1 MAFGLAAEVRTS
13 WFQSELLSGFARQL
27 TYTVEPGPSPS
38 IRFPST
44 GPYDSRLGYV
54 DLPDLTERATARGF
68 AITRQARLSER
79 HRELIERGGFAIFR
93 EKTQAGLTLL
103 DYRGAVAFSGP
114 QPERV
119 FADFA

>member
-1 MAFGLAAEVRTS
+1 MKRYGWRRAAAEATVLGGISTIAFGLAAEVRTS
-13 WFQSELLSGFARQL
+13 WLQSELLSSVARQL

-68 AITRQARLSER
+68 AITRQARLSR
-79 HRELIERGGFAIFR
+79 RTA
-93 EKTQAGLTLL
+93 
-103 DYRGAVAFSGP
+103 
-114 QPERV
+114 
-119 FADFA
+119 